1 MYNGVKVPVI
11 TCHSEA
17 HTLGFASNH
26 ADVMHWL
33 PKYGKSLST
42 IRQDVAAIIKGDN
55 GMIKF
60 EPITPEED
68 TDMTQEQFNTMM
80 NNWLATKANEDASA
94 WSAEAREWAE
104 RNGLVQGDE
113 KGRKMYKKILS
124 REELITVLYRALHRN
139 IVD

>member
-1 MYNGVKVPVI
+1 METVRK
-11 TCHSEA
+11 
-17 HTLGFASNH
+17 
-26 ADVMHWL
+26 
-33 PKYGKSLST
+33 
-42 IRQDVAAIIKGDN
+42 DVAKIMEGDN

-68 TDMTQEQFNTMM
+68 TNMTQEQFNIMM

-113 KGRKMYKKILS
+113 KGRKMYKKMLN